1 MGHVILTLRP
11 FRDGLSSMGL
21 DLLVNKFEVFVS
33 IRFENMKRD
42 AKCRN
47 RVGLGYVGVTEGH
60 WKYEHSIERI

>member
-21 DLLVNKFEVFVS
+21 DRLLNKFEVSVS
-33 IRFENMKRD
+33 IRYEDMKRD

-47 RVGLGYVGVTEGH
+47 RVGLGYLGVTQGH
-60 WKYEHSIERI
+60 LKYEHSIERI